1 MDIKIETKK
10 DDTWQ
15 NLVKVEGINL
25 KKIAL
30 VPVWEISTEKTTE
43 TIQDADGKPVGY
55 SSKITKVSTVRLY
68 PDDLSKKEV
77 IKPKIDK
84 RFKKNR
90 KKVDEVA
97 LQK

>member
-1 MDIKIETKK
+1 MDIKIENKK

-15 NLVKVEGINL
+15 NLVKLEGIKL
-25 KKIAL
+25 KKINL

-43 TIQDADGKPVGY
+43 TIQDAEGKTVGF

-77 IKPKIDK
+77 DKIA
-84 RFKKNR
+84 
-90 KKVDEVA
+90 V
-97 LQK
+97 QK

>member
-1 MDIKIETKK
+1 MDVKIETKK

-25 KKIAL
+25 KKITL

-90 KKVDEVA
+90 KKLD
-97 LQK
+97 KIK

>member
-1 MDIKIETKK
+1 MDVKIETKK
-10 DDTWQ
+10 DDMWQ

-25 KKIAL
+25 KKINL

-43 TIQDADGKPVGY
+43 TIQDAEGKPVGY

-68 PDDLSKKEV
+68 PDDLSKKEEIN
-77 IKPKIDK
+77 IKKG
-84 RFKKNR
+84 R
-90 KKVDEVA
+90 KKVDKVA

>member
-1 MDIKIETKK
+1 MDIKIENKK

-15 NLVKVEGINL
+15 NLVKLEGIKL
-25 KKIAL
+25 KKINL

-43 TIQDADGKPVGY
+43 TIQDAEGKAVGF

-77 IKPKIDK
+77 DKIA
-84 RFKKNR
+84 
-90 KKVDEVA
+90 V
-97 LQK
+97 QK

>member
-90 KKVDEVA
+90 KKIDKVA
-97 LQK
+97 L

>member
-1 MDIKIETKK
+1 MDVKIETKK

-68 PDDLSKKEV
+68 PDDLSKKDDLNAKSIRKE
-77 IKPKIDK
+77 IKKTS
-84 RFKKNR
+84 KK
-90 KKVDEVA
+90 
-97 LQK
+97 

>member
-10 DDTWQ
+10 DDMWQ
-15 NLVKVEGINL
+15 NLAKVEGIKL
-25 KKIAL
+25 KKINL

-43 TIQDADGKPVGY
+43 TIQDAEGKAVGF

-77 IKPKIDK
+77 DKIA
-84 RFKKNR
+84 
-90 KKVDEVA
+90 V
-97 LQK
+97 QK

>member
-10 DDTWQ
+10 YDTWQ

-90 KKVDEVA
+90 KKIDKVA
-97 LQK
+97 L